1 MEPCGERYPARAL
14 SGKEPDKRRGSEMIV
29 ERISNGAWEISDIIG
44 GYRVSRTYYGHTLS
58 DAVSLFKEREGE
70 GGR

>member
-1 MEPCGERYPARAL
+1 
-14 SGKEPDKRRGSEMIV
+14 MIV